1 MTGFYCLNTEGFV
14 LQRSDG
20 VDMELLSEQ
29 HQQQH
34 HRSNTAAFH
43 HHHPTAHPSLH
54 PSSHP
59 SLHHHPHPHASAAA
73 LAQVSSS
80 PPIFLSEVSTII
92 RSLNGHF
99 QSFNKSLE

>member
-1 MTGFYCLNTEGFV
+1 MIGFYCLNTGFV

-43 HHHPTAHPSLH
+43 HHPTAHPSLH
-54 PSSHP
+54 PSSLP

-80 PPIFLSEVSTII
+80 TPIFLSEVSTII
-92 RSLNGHF
+92 RSLNLDIF
-99 QSFNKSLE
+99 SLLIKA